1 VRATSVLLRQI
12 RNPILILLLIAALVS
27 GLTKTRFYRAP
38 HARTPRPASTHA
50 ERLERRIRRRA
61 SRFIHHPARGP
72 APGRRSPRP
81 HRQGP

>member
-1 VRATSVLLRQI
+1 MVLVTGSHAEFRTGWFVESIATL
-12 RNPILILLLIAALVS
+12 
-27 GLTKTRFYRAP
+27 TRFYRAP

-72 APGRRSPRP
+72 APGSRSPLP
-81 HRQGP
+81 HRQGS